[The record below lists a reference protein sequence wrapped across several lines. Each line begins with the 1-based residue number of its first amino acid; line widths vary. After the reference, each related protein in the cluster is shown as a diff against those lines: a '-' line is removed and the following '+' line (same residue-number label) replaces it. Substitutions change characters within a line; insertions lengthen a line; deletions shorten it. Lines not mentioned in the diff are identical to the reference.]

1 MQNQIALGTL
11 PSNASYA
18 DFDRVYRNGQF
29 IDLYGEDEF
38 NRYDPYTRDKMV
50 RDKLVQQAFDE
61 QYSGKATEEE
71 YNEWNRLGTE
81 AKLEMLNRGI
91 QTQTQLDIQKNY
103 YEGLQ
108 DTYIQGAEGQL
119 DDVNFWQYAYNRGQA
134 VQFASA
140 QTGNYDPEDAQEE
153 RDKALAE
160 IIARDKITRLA
171 EAEPLTVSLTTQWQ
185 EAINNGEMDYSTI
198 EQEFQKIAPYLNH
211 YKAFVGEEELKN
223 FSLEN
228 KMNAVAQYYA
238 IAQQTGDAGVALSA
252 VDGGIQNYISDQQ
265 DGWDKTKLFMGNL
278 VTGTVGAILNEVN
291 GLIALGYGGLGQVG
305 SWLGM
310 DVDPTQNVSDFL
322 SSDWT
327 QYWDGVDNF
336 NTFSPGAINKARE
349 NGGVSANQRIRA
361 TGTEHDIDLNTIYDM
376 GAMAKFIIPALLSKG
391 AVSALTKGFGKLS
404 TSLATKAVRDWGI
417 KSTTAR
423 SAMNILNGG
432 AGVAGA
438 LESGV
443 GISNAYAMGTY
454 SEVLAENNQKI
465 DQLVDNHVQNQIK
478 EYVAQGGDVSA
489 LTQADYDA
497 MRARANQELDVVE
510 LEKQAELAA
519 TDAYIVNATMEAPRM
534 ALENALFRKWML
546 SKGTKANLGMENPY
560 LRVANVEGSLTMM
573 NKWQNRLKPILNN
586 VWGGFESNYMDDV
599 TARFGKE
606 WGLAN
611 FNNYIAKSYDPT
623 QYAGVVDGYMSPLLA
638 AATGAGEAFGE
649 TQSFWDGFIGAGGSL
664 IQLAPS
670 GRWAKR
676 MYQNRQAKKAGIEA
690 PAENRTFLER
700 LNDYVYNPILIE
712 VEEALGRERRT
723 SDRIVEIN
731 KYIAEN
737 KDKFD
742 DIVNLAIADSRAVFG
757 QRSGDMLTAA
767 DEKTHQLFELV
778 NLYRKMQDDPIAREH
793 SQMQQMNEM
802 LQKISNSKS
811 IDDIADLVQTSMS
824 RPENQ
829 GTHPVTA
836 EETYASIKDNAERFT
851 SMATRLAE
859 INKMFDETFDT
870 RSVPE
875 SLRKQLSYQLVMG
888 ENWQE
893 RLDKIVQE
901 QGLSPASTNNL
912 TAQMGGKKGYDV
924 RERAQSTIVSD
935 LSEVI
940 KSKKEELEGLQY
952 HWVTKRGKNKKVK
965 TKGNEKEIS
974 LLKKEIETLERTK
987 QDAQAKLERMRTFD
1001 TETVETISADQMSS
1015 LSLEDLATML
1025 DPTNRKYYSLAQQ
1038 SEIDAFRDELVTKDP
1053 DAVQK
1058 IRDAAA
1064 LQQRISDNKA
1074 AYNRLITSPSEAIAW
1089 DTEMKLRRNIAIQE
1103 VVREKRISDA
1113 MTEIGNL
1120 LANDQGSIPTTFG
1133 PDFLDEF
1140 IRRNPYTEDSMTPLK
1155 ETSQLISDM
1164 SNYINLQEDLDDA
1177 SRGYAQQTLY
1187 NLAKGVTSASQLV
1200 SKLESALESDAL
1212 SRFDKDVINR
1222 ALDKAE
1228 QLGLQRTSTTHTE
1241 SSSAQTAPESSAQPV
1256 APAEQ
1261 TATTAENKVADTI
1274 SQAISEGKSLKISY
1288 ANASGQT
1295 SERTI
1300 SDIQYKNGQQY
1311 IEVLDSKHNERRTFK
1326 VDRIQEATVVDTES
1340 QTQALTETMEDNT
1353 VSQDQVIET
1362 AEEVHTP
1369 TDEEVAESERTI
1381 TTPDIDKV
1389 GEKFEEV
1396 KLSQEIELYDALDL
1410 TEEEKTTVEELADKV
1425 TGVTNP
1431 VVDTTEQGNIIPE
1444 TNPEV
1449 LPGNKFP
1456 GYDYQV
1462 AADEAVLVKPQSQ
1475 KEGDRM
1481 DTIHK
1486 WLESL
1491 NINLQDIIDNELHA
1505 ILQVSPKVYFMGKK
1519 YTTKGDY
1526 VYDSLMLVAEYS
1538 PEVARI
1544 HNEQNGGVFTTNG
1557 KQYLLIGITGF
1568 NMGNAQQNKYYGQQ
1582 LSQHKKKRNRFF
1594 SEHNREEYF
1603 VDESQYTEVKDFT
1616 SGRLIRQMSTEEPV
1630 QMRPVSELLTDD
1642 PATNPFGISQ
1652 LSDLHW
1658 GIQYATEFKFVNE
1671 PTTGIAYP
1679 PTDASSNVGAVFIM
1693 MEAANGNFIPAA
1705 IAPALYTDL
1714 KEGRLKQQLDKLIGQ
1729 LLSPSLDERRRANDQ
1744 LMKFLSLDKSAK
1756 WILVGNENHDT
1767 VTLVDGETTIASF
1780 NLKDPN
1786 FSSMDFMEA
1795 FKQLNPRISITTS
1808 VLGNSTLLKMY
1819 DQAGALM
1826 TDIAKLG
1833 TSVSSYTI
1841 YPIGPDGTPIKTEP
1855 PFNGRPNLD
1864 ANSDL
1869 SKAQAKAGLT
1879 QYYQGTQ
1886 YRKRNGNWYKP
1897 GSSEPLT
1904 GELAEA
1910 VEYSNK
1916 VRQLEPDITAPG
1928 RSYYVLN
1935 NDRNSPVVVRED
1947 RNGTVRVLTQEE
1959 SIKVLNHIAKIQE
1972 EARQA
1977 AAQEEALRSEYEGRV
1992 PTEAD
1997 TQIGL
2002 SDVNLE
2008 NAETEI
2014 ASQLAGDFSSESNQ
2028 VEVSEP
2034 VSPTETSSDSVLSSE
2049 DINSTSEV
2057 SMDELQGTKAPDT
2070 AAGIAASRE
2079 WGDRL
2084 FEIVEKKAEDGLWE
2098 VSEDVL
2104 DDYVALTKFLE
2115 NKGIPTTAITNVE
2128 GWLSLIEECK

>member
-1 MQNQIALGTL
+1 MIIQLRGLQGLSGLNEQDRANWMQNQIALGTL

-81 AKLEMLNRGI
+81 AKLEMLNKGI

-140 QTGNYDPEDAQEE
+140 QTGNYDPEDAQKE

-171 EAEPLTVSLTTQWQ
+171 EAGPLTASLTTQWQ
-185 EAINNGEMDYSTI
+185 EAIDNGEMDYSTI

-238 IAQQTGDAGVALSA
+238 IAQQTGDAGIALSA

-291 GLIALGYGGLGQVG
+291 GLLALGYGGLGQVG

-336 NTFSPGAINKARE
+336 NTFSPGAINEARE

-361 TGTEHDIDLNTIYDM
+361 IGTEHDIDLNTIYDM

-432 AGVAGA
+432 AGVVGA

-465 DQLVDNHVQNQIK
+465 DELVDNHVQNQIK
-478 EYVAQGGDVSA
+478 EYIAQGGDVSA

-560 LRVANVEGSLTMM
+560 LRVANVDGSLTML
-573 NKWQNRLKPILNN
+573 NKWQNRLKPVLSN

-623 QYAGVVDGYMSPLLA
+623 QYAGVVDDYMNPLLA

-700 LNDYVYNPILIE
+700 LNDYVYNPILVE

-737 KDKFD
+737 QDKFD

-767 DEKTHQLFELV
+767 DEKTYQLFELAS
-778 NLYRKMQDDPIAREH
+778 LYRKMQDDPIAREH

-802 LQKISNSKS
+802 LQKISDSKG
-811 IDDIADLVQTSMS
+811 IDDVADLVQTSMS

-836 EETYASIKDNAERFT
+836 EETYAAIKDNAERFT
-851 SMATRLAE
+851 AMTTRLAE

-870 RSVPE
+870 GSVSE

-901 QGLSPASTNNL
+901 QGLSPASANNL
-912 TAQMGGKKGYDV
+912 IAQLGGKRGYDV
-924 RERAQSTIVSD
+924 RERAQAKVVSD
-935 LSEVI
+935 VTEVI
-940 KSKKEELEGLQY
+940 EKRKQDLEELQY

-965 TKGNEKEIS
+965 TKGNEREVA

-987 QDAQAKLERMRTFD
+987 QDAQAKLDRIRAFD
-1001 TETVETISADQMSS
+1001 TESTEVISADQMNS
-1015 LSLEDLATML
+1015 LSLEDLSTML

-1038 SEIDAFRDELVTKDP
+1038 AEIDTFRDELVTKDP
-1053 DAVQK
+1053 EAVQK
-1058 IRDAAA
+1058 IRDAAI

-1074 AYNRLITSPSEAIAW
+1074 AYNRLITSPSEAVAW
-1089 DTEMKLRRNIAIQE
+1089 DAEMKLRRTLAIQE
-1103 VVREKRISDA
+1103 VIREKRIADA
-1113 MTEIGNL
+1113 MTEVANL
-1120 LANDQGSIPTTFG
+1120 ITNDQGSVPTIFG
-1133 PDFLDEF
+1133 PEFLDEF
-1140 IRRNPYTEDSMTPLK
+1140 IKRNPYMEEQVAPLR
-1155 ETSQLISDM
+1155 ETSQLLSDI
-1164 SNYINLQEDLDDA
+1164 SNYINLQEDLDDTA
-1177 SRGYAQQTLY
+1177 RQYARQSVY

-1212 SRFDKDVINR
+1212 SPFDKEIINR

-1228 QLGLQRTSTTHTE
+1228 QLGLQRTSTTYADTTTTGTTE
-1241 SSSAQTAPESSAQPV
+1241 TVTAPAEVTAPE
-1256 APAEQ
+1256 
-1261 TATTAENKVADTI
+1261 N
-1274 SQAISEGKSLKISY
+1274 
-1288 ANASGQT
+1288 
-1295 SERTI
+1295 
-1300 SDIQYKNGQQY
+1300 
-1311 IEVLDSKHNERRTFK
+1311 
-1326 VDRIQEATVVDTES
+1326 TES
-1340 QTQALTETMEDNT
+1340 QAAVESQAAPIETVDDNA
-1353 VSQDQVIET
+1353 VAPDQVVET

-1369 TDEEVAESERTI
+1369 TEEEITESERTI
-1381 TTPDIDKV
+1381 TTPDIDQV

-1396 KLSQEIELYDALDL
+1396 SISDEVELFDVLEIA
-1410 TEEEKTTVEELADKV
+1410 EEERTSPEDLADKV
-1425 TGVTNP
+1425 TGVVNP
-1431 VVDTTEQGNIIPE
+1431 AVDATEQGNVIPE

-1462 AADEAVLVKPQSQ
+1462 AADEAILVKPQSE

-1505 ILQVSPKVYFMGKK
+1505 ILQVQPRIHFMGKK
-1519 YTTKGDY
+1519 YTQKGDF
-1526 VYDSLMLVAEYS
+1526 VYDSLMLVVEYT

-1544 HNEQNGGVFTTNG
+1544 HKEENGGVFTTNG
-1557 KQYLLIGITGF
+1557 KQYLLVGITGF
-1568 NMGNAQQNKYYGQQ
+1568 NVGNNQQGKYYRQQ
-1582 LSQHKKKRNRFF
+1582 LDQHKKRRARFF
-1594 SEHNREEYF
+1594 SEHGNEQYF
-1603 VDESQYTEVKDFT
+1603 VDESQYTEVKDTT
-1616 SGRLIRQMSTEEPV
+1616 SGRIIRQMSREEPV
-1630 QMRPVSELLTDD
+1630 QMKRVSELLTDNL
-1642 PATNPFGISQ
+1642 ATNPFGISS

-1658 GIQYATEFKFVNE
+1658 GIQYATGFKFVNQ

-1679 PTDASSNVGAVFIM
+1679 PTDASSNVGSVFIM

-1729 LLSPSLDERRRANDQ
+1729 LLAPNLDERRRANDQ
-1744 LMKFLSLDKSAK
+1744 LMKILSLDENAK

-1780 NLKDPN
+1780 NLRDPN

-1808 VLGNSTLLKMY
+1808 VLGNSTLLRMY

-1833 TSVSSYTI
+1833 TSASSYTI

-1869 SKAQAKAGLT
+1869 AKAQAKQGLS

-1897 GSSEPLT
+1897 GSNEPLT
-1904 GELAEA
+1904 GELAGA
-1910 VEYSNK
+1910 VEYSNR
-1916 VRQLEPDITAPG
+1916 VRFLEPDITATG
-1928 RSYYVLN
+1928 RNYYVLN
-1935 NDRNSPVVVRED
+1935 SDRSNPVIVREAQ
-1947 RNGTVRVLTQEE
+1947 NGTVRLLTKEE
-1959 SIKVLNHIAKIQE
+1959 STKVLDHIAAVQE
-1972 EARQA
+1972 ATRQRE
-1977 AAQEEALRSEYEGRV
+1977 AQEAALRAEYEGRT
-1992 PTEAD
+1992 PTESD
-1997 TQIGL
+1997 VEVGL
-2002 SDVNLE
+2002 TDVNLE
-2008 NAETEI
+2008 TAEAEI
-2014 ASQLAGDFSSESNQ
+2014 ASQLAGDFSAETNR
-2028 VEVSEP
+2028 VEVEE
-2034 VSPTETSSDSVLSSE
+2034 VVAPTETSADNILSTE
-2049 DINSTSEV
+2049 DINDTVEA
-2057 SMDELQGTKAPDT
+2057 SMDELQRAKAPDT

-2079 WGDRL
+2079 WGDRF
-2084 FEIVEKKAEDGLWE
+2084 FEIVENKVEQGLWE

-2115 NKGIPTTAITNVE
+2115 SKGVPTTAITNVE

>member
-1 MQNQIALGTL
+1 
-11 PSNASYA
+11 
-18 DFDRVYRNGQF
+18 
-29 IDLYGEDEF
+29 
-38 NRYDPYTRDKMV
+38 
-50 RDKLVQQAFDE
+50 
-61 QYSGKATEEE
+61 
-71 YNEWNRLGTE
+71 
-81 AKLEMLNRGI
+81 
-91 QTQTQLDIQKNY
+91 
-103 YEGLQ
+103 
-108 DTYIQGAEGQL
+108 
-119 DDVNFWQYAYNRGQA
+119 
-134 VQFASA
+134 
-140 QTGNYDPEDAQEE
+140 
-153 RDKALAE
+153 
-160 IIARDKITRLA
+160 
-171 EAEPLTVSLTTQWQ
+171 
-185 EAINNGEMDYSTI
+185 MDYSTI

-238 IAQQTGDAGVALSA
+238 IAQQTGDAGIALSA

-291 GLIALGYGGLGQVG
+291 GLLALGYGGLGQVG

-322 SSDWT
+322 SSDWA

-336 NTFSPGAINKARE
+336 NTFSPGAINEARE

-361 TGTEHDIDLNTIYDM
+361 IGTEHDIDLNTIYDM

-404 TSLATKAVRDWGI
+404 TSLAAKAVRDWGI

-465 DQLVDNHVQNQIK
+465 DELVNNHIQNQIK
-478 EYVAQGGDVSA
+478 EYIAQGGDESA
-489 LTQADYDA
+489 LTKADYDA

-560 LRVANVEGSLTMM
+560 LRVANVDGSLTML
-573 NKWQNRLKPILNN
+573 NKWQNRLKPILSN

-623 QYAGVVDGYMSPLLA
+623 QYAGVVDDYMNPLLA

-737 KDKFD
+737 QDRFD

-767 DEKTHQLFELV
+767 DEKTYQLFELAS
-778 NLYRKMQDDPIAREH
+778 LYRKMQDDPIAREH

-802 LQKISNSKS
+802 LQKISDSKS
-811 IDDIADLVQTSMS
+811 MDDVADLVQTSMS

-836 EETYASIKDNAERFT
+836 EETYAAIKDNAERFT
-851 SMATRLAE
+851 AMTTRLAE

-870 RSVPE
+870 RSVSE

-912 TAQMGGKKGYDV
+912 IAQLGGKRGYDV
-924 RERAQSTIVSD
+924 RERAQDKVVYDITK
-935 LSEVI
+935 VI
-940 KSKKEELEGLQY
+940 WEKEQALEELQY
-952 HWVTKRGKNKKVK
+952 HWVTKRGKNKRVK
-965 TKGNEKEIS
+965 TKGNEREIAF
-974 LLKKEIETLERTK
+974 LKKEIETLERTK
-987 QDAQAKLERMRTFD
+987 QDAQAKLDRIRAFD
-1001 TETVETISADQMSS
+1001 TESTEVISADQMSS
-1015 LSLEDLATML
+1015 LSLEDLSTML

-1038 SEIDAFRDELVTKDP
+1038 AEIDTFRDELVTKDP
-1053 DAVQK
+1053 EAVQK
-1058 IRDAAA
+1058 IRDAAI

-1089 DTEMKLRRNIAIQE
+1089 DAEMKLRRTLAIQE
-1103 VVREKRISDA
+1103 VVREKRIADA
-1113 MTEIGNL
+1113 MTEVANL
-1120 LANDQGSIPTTFG
+1120 ITNDQGSVPTTFA
-1133 PDFLDEF
+1133 PEFLDEF
-1140 IRRNPYTEDSMTPLK
+1140 IKRNPYMEEQVAPLR
-1155 ETSQLISDM
+1155 ETSQLLSDI
-1164 SNYINLQEDLDDA
+1164 SNYINLQEDLDDTA
-1177 SRGYAQQTLY
+1177 RQYARQSVY

-1212 SRFDKDVINR
+1212 SPFDKEIINR

-1228 QLGLQRTSTTHTE
+1228 QLGLQRTSTTYTDTTTTGTTE
-1241 SSSAQTAPESSAQPV
+1241 TVATPAEVTAPENTESQA
-1256 APAEQ
+1256 APME
-1261 TATTAENKVADTI
+1261 ENKVVGTI
-1274 SQAISEGKSLKISY
+1274 SQAISSGKNLKVSY
-1288 ANASGQT
+1288 ANAQGQT
-1295 SERTI
+1295 SERI
-1300 SDIQYKNGQQY
+1300 LSDVQFKQGGQQY
-1311 IEVLDSKHNERRTFK
+1311 IEAFDSKHNERRTFR
-1326 VDRIQEATVVDTES
+1326 VDRIQEATIVEP
-1340 QTQALTETMEDNT
+1340 QATPVETTDDNA
-1353 VSQDQVIET
+1353 VAPDQVVET

-1369 TDEEVAESERTI
+1369 TEEEITESERTI
-1381 TTPDIDKV
+1381 TTPDIDQV

-1396 KLSQEIELYDALDL
+1396 SISDEVELFDVLEIA
-1410 TEEEKTTVEELADKV
+1410 EEERTSPEDLADKV
-1425 TGVTNP
+1425 TGVVNP
-1431 VVDTTEQGNIIPE
+1431 AVDATEQGNVIPE

-1462 AADEAVLVKPQSQ
+1462 AADEAILVKPQSE

-1505 ILQVSPKVYFMGKK
+1505 ILQVQPRIHFMGKK
-1519 YTTKGDY
+1519 YTQKGDF
-1526 VYDSLMLVAEYS
+1526 VYDSLMLVVEYT

-1544 HNEQNGGVFTTNG
+1544 HKEENGGVFTTNG
-1557 KQYLLIGITGF
+1557 KQYLLVGITGF
-1568 NMGNAQQNKYYGQQ
+1568 NVGNNQQGKYYRQQ
-1582 LSQHKKKRNRFF
+1582 LDQHKKRRARFF
-1594 SEHNREEYF
+1594 SEHGNEQYF
-1603 VDESQYTEVKDFT
+1603 VDESQYTEVKDTT
-1616 SGRLIRQMSTEEPV
+1616 SGRIIRQMSREEPV
-1630 QMRPVSELLTDD
+1630 QMRRVSELLTDN
-1642 PATNPFGISQ
+1642 PATNPFGISS

-1658 GIQYATEFKFVNE
+1658 GIQYATGFKFVNQ

-1679 PTDASSNVGAVFIM
+1679 PTDASSNVGSVFIM

-1714 KEGRLKQQLDKLIGQ
+1714 REGRLKQQLDKLIGQ
-1729 LLSPSLDERRRANDQ
+1729 LLAPNLDERRRANDQ
-1744 LMKFLSLDKSAK
+1744 LMKILSLDKNAK

-1780 NLKDPN
+1780 NLRDPN

-1808 VLGNSTLLKMY
+1808 VLGNSTLLRMY

-1833 TSVSSYTI
+1833 TSASSYTI

-1869 SKAQAKAGLT
+1869 AKAQAKQGLS

-1897 GSSEPLT
+1897 GSNEPLT
-1904 GELAEA
+1904 GELAES
-1910 VEYSNK
+1910 VEYSNR
-1916 VRQLEPDITAPG
+1916 VRFLEPDITATG
-1928 RSYYVLN
+1928 RNYYVLN
-1935 NDRNSPVVVRED
+1935 SDRSNPVIVREAQ
-1947 RNGTVRVLTQEE
+1947 NGTVRLLTKEE
-1959 SIKVLNHIAKIQE
+1959 STKVLDHIAAVQE
-1972 EARQA
+1972 AARQRE
-1977 AAQEEALRSEYEGRV
+1977 AQEAALRAEYEGRT
-1992 PTEAD
+1992 PTESD
-1997 TQIGL
+1997 VEVGL
-2002 SDVNLE
+2002 TDVNLE
-2008 NAETEI
+2008 TAEAEI
-2014 ASQLAGDFSSESNQ
+2014 ASQLAGDFSAETNR
-2028 VEVSEP
+2028 VEVEEE
-2034 VSPTETSSDSVLSSE
+2034 VAPTETSADNILSTE
-2049 DINSTSEV
+2049 DINDTVEA
-2057 SMDELQGTKAPDT
+2057 SMDELQRAKAPDT

-2084 FEIVEKKAEDGLWE
+2084 FEIVENKVEQGLWE

-2115 NKGIPTTAITNVE
+2115 SKGVPTTAITNVE